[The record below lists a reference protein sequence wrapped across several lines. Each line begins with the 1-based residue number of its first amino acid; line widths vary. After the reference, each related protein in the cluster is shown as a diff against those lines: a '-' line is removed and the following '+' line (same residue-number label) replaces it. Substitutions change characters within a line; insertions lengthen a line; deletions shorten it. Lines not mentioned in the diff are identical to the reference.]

1 MSLARNLLLRASRSK
16 WLAHQASNRA
26 FARRAV
32 RRFMPGEDVGA
43 ALDASAALKAAGF
56 GAVLTQLGENLTT
69 LAEADGVRD
78 HYLALFD
85 QIKARALPIQ
95 VSVKPTQLGLD
106 LSAETCLDHLVVLAA
121 RAETTGTWLWLDM
134 EDSSYVD
141 RTIDLYRRLKTRHE
155 KVGICLQAYLRRTP
169 ADVAALLPLKPAI
182 RLVKGAYAEPPAL
195 AFEAKRDTDLAYYD
209 LAVTLLGAAA
219 ARQAYTILGTHD
231 IGLIDRLSARAAELK
246 VPEGAWEIHML
257 YGIRS
262 ADQRVLQAAGKGVR
276 ILISYGK
283 SWFPWYMR
291 RLAERPANVWFV
303 VRSLLHI

>member
-26 FARRAV
+26 FAQRAV

-78 HYLALFD
+78 HYLGLFD
-85 QIKARALPIQ
+85 QIRTRALPIQ

-106 LSAETCLDHLVVLAA
+106 LSPETCFEHLVVLAA
-121 RAETTGTWLWLDM
+121 KAEVTGTWLWLDM

-141 RTIDLYRRLKTRHE
+141 RTLDLYRRLKGRHE

-169 ADVAALLPLKPAI
+169 ADVAGLLPLKPAI
-182 RLVKGAYAEPPAL
+182 RLVKGAYAEPPSL
-195 AFEAKRDTDLAYYD
+195 AFEAKRETDLAYYD

-219 ARQAYTILGTHD
+219 GRQAYAVLGTHD
-231 IGLIDRLSARAAELK
+231 IGLIDRLAARAAELK

-262 ADQRVLQAAGKGVR
+262 SDQRALQAGGKSVR
-276 ILISYGK
+276 ILISYGT

-303 VRSLLHI
+303 VKSLFQA

>member
-16 WLAHQASNRA
+16 WLAHQASHRA
-26 FARRAV
+26 FAQRAV
-32 RRFMPGEDVGA
+32 RRFMPGEEVED

-56 GAVLTQLGENLTT
+56 GAVLTQLGENLAS
-69 LAEADGVRD
+69 LSEADAVRD

-85 QIKARALPIQ
+85 QIRARALPIH

-106 LSAETCLDHLVVLAA
+106 HSPDACFEHLVVLATK
-121 RAETTGTWLWLDM
+121 AEVTGTWLWLDM

-141 RTIDLYRRLKTRHE
+141 RTLDLYRRLKARHQ
-155 KVGICLQAYLRRTP
+155 KVGVCLQAYLRRTP
-169 ADVAALLPLKPAI
+169 ADVSALLPLKPAI
-182 RLVKGAYAEPPAL
+182 RLVKGAYAEPPQVAY
-195 AFEAKRDTDLAYYD
+195 ESKRETDLAYYD

-219 ARQAYTILGTHD
+219 GQGVFAVLGTHD
-231 IGLIDRLSARAAELK
+231 MGLIDRLGTRAGELS
-246 VPEGAWEIHML
+246 VPDGAWEIHML

-262 ADQRVLQAAGKGVR
+262 ADQRALLARGRGVR
-276 ILISYGK
+276 VLISYGR

-303 VRSLLHI
+303 VKSLFAG